1 MNKLASP
8 MYSIHRLDNTST
20 LMYIINMKR
29 RCLCIISSSIEQ
41 RGDSSIDN
49 FLDELDKKSRGKA
62 AAHLSLLEE
71 QGPHL
76 KRPYADVVRGKI
88 RELRIHQSSNQ
99 YRILYFFQ
107 VRDQIV
113 LTHGFF
119 KKTQQLKETDIELAE
134 RRMEDWLRRFPA
146 GGGT

>member
-1 MNKLASP
+1 
-8 MYSIHRLDNTST
+8 MYNLVFYTT
-20 LMYIINMKR
+20 
-29 RCLCIISSSIEQ
+29 E
-41 RGDSSIDN
+41 RGDSPVDD
-49 FLDELDKKSRGKA
+49 FLDELDKKSRAKV
-62 AAHLSLLEE
+62 AAHLSLLEK

-88 RELRIHQSSNQ
+88 RELRIHQGSNQ

-113 LTHGFF
+113 LTHAFS
-119 KKTQQLKETDIELAE
+119 KKTQQLKETDIKLAE

-146 GGGT
+146 GGAT